1 MDKLDAMTEQVRDF
15 CDARDW
21 RNYHTPKE
29 LAIGMATESSEL
41 LQLFR
46 FMSNNRIAEMFEDTE
61 QRQAIEDEVAD
72 TLLFLLRF
80 ADLNGIDLPAALS
93 SKLKRNGERYPVGA
107 SADEYRK
114 ADHHEKRVRP
124 STIHA
129 SPPPALRDKR
139 IAAGLW
145 HTKARIPP

>member
-1 MDKLDAMTEQVRDF
+1 MDKLDAMTEQVRNF

-21 RNYHTPKE
+21 RKYHTPKE

-46 FMSNNRIAEMFEDTE
+46 FMSNDRIAEMFEDTE

-80 ADLNGIDLPAALS
+80 ADLNEIDLPAALS
-93 SKLKRNGERYPVGA
+93 SKLKRNDQRYPDDA
-107 SADEYRK
+107 TTNEYRK
-114 ADHHEKRVRP
+114 TGHRE
-124 STIHA
+124 
-129 SPPPALRDKR
+129 
-139 IAAGLW
+139 
-145 HTKARIPP
+145 

>member
-21 RNYHTPKE
+21 CKYHTPKE

-46 FMSNNRIAEMFEDTE
+46 FMSDERIAEMFKDTE

-80 ADLNGIDLPAALS
+80 ADLNRINLPAVLS
-93 SKLKRNGERYPVGA
+93 SKLIRNGERYPINA
-107 SADEYRK
+107 SSVEYRK
-114 ADHHEKRVRP
+114 AGHRE
-124 STIHA
+124 
-129 SPPPALRDKR
+129 
-139 IAAGLW
+139 
-145 HTKARIPP
+145 

>member
-1 MDKLDAMTEQVRDF
+1 MDKLDAMTKQVRDF

-21 RNYHTPKE
+21 RKYHTPKE

-46 FMSNNRIAEMFEDTE
+46 FVSDKRIAEMFEDTE

-80 ADLNGIDLPAALS
+80 SDLNRINLPAALS
-93 SKLKRNGERYPVGA
+93 SKLVRNGERYPIKA
-107 SADEYRK
+107 SSVEYRK
-114 ADHHEKRVRP
+114 AGHRE
-124 STIHA
+124 
-129 SPPPALRDKR
+129 
-139 IAAGLW
+139 
-145 HTKARIPP
+145 

>member
-1 MDKLDAMTEQVRDF
+1 MDKLDAMTEHVRDF

-21 RNYHTPKE
+21 RKYHTPKE

-46 FMSNNRIAEMFEDTE
+46 FVSDERIAEMFEDTE

-80 ADLNGIDLPAALS
+80 ADLNEIDLPATLS
-93 SKLKRNGERYPVGA
+93 SKLVRNGERYPINTSSV
-107 SADEYRK
+107 EYRK
-114 ADHHEKRVRP
+114 AGHRE
-124 STIHA
+124 
-129 SPPPALRDKR
+129 
-139 IAAGLW
+139 
-145 HTKARIPP
+145 

>member
-21 RNYHTPKE
+21 RKYHTPKE

-46 FMSNNRIAEMFEDTE
+46 FMSDERIAEMFDNAD

-80 ADLNGIDLPAALS
+80 ADLNGID
-93 SKLKRNGERYPVGA
+93 
-107 SADEYRK
+107 
-114 ADHHEKRVRP
+114 
-124 STIHA
+124 
-129 SPPPALRDKR
+129 
-139 IAAGLW
+139 GL
-145 HTKARIPP
+145 

>member
-1 MDKLDAMTEQVRDF
+1 MDKLDAMTAQVRDF

-21 RNYHTPKE
+21 RKYHTPKE

-46 FMSNNRIAEMFEDTE
+46 FMSDERIAETFEDAE

-80 ADLNGIDLPAALS
+80 TDLNDIDLPAALS
-93 SKLKRNGERYPVGA
+93 SKLKRNGERYPIDTG
-107 SADEYRK
+107 SNEYRK
-114 ADHHEKRVRP
+114 AGHHE
-124 STIHA
+124 
-129 SPPPALRDKR
+129 
-139 IAAGLW
+139 
-145 HTKARIPP
+145 

>member
-1 MDKLDAMTEQVRDF
+1 MDKLDAMTKQVRDF

-21 RNYHTPKE
+21 RKYHTPKE

-46 FMSNNRIAEMFEDTE
+46 FVSDERIAEMFEDIE

-80 ADLNGIDLPAALS
+80 SDLNEIDLPAALS
-93 SKLKRNGERYPVGA
+93 SKLKRNGERYPVDA
-107 SADEYRK
+107 SSNEYRK
-114 ADHHEKRVRP
+114 ANHHE
-124 STIHA
+124 
-129 SPPPALRDKR
+129 
-139 IAAGLW
+139 
-145 HTKARIPP
+145 

>member
-1 MDKLDAMTEQVRDF
+1 MNIRGLRTMDKLDAMTEQVRDF

-21 RNYHTPKE
+21 RKYHTPKE

-46 FMSNNRIAEMFEDTE
+46 FMSDERIAEMFEETE

-80 ADLNGIDLPAALS
+80 ADLNEIDLPAALS
-93 SKLKRNGERYPVGA
+93 SKLKRNGERYPVDA
-107 SADEYRK
+107 SSDEYRK
-114 ADHHEKRVRP
+114 ADHHE
-124 STIHA
+124 
-129 SPPPALRDKR
+129 
-139 IAAGLW
+139 
-145 HTKARIPP
+145 

>member
-21 RNYHTPKE
+21 RKYHTPKE

-46 FMSNNRIAEMFEDTE
+46 FMSDEHIAEMFENAE

-80 ADLNGIDLPAALS
+80 ADLNSIDLPAALS
-93 SKLKRNGERYPVGA
+93 SKLMRNDERYHINA
-107 SADEYRK
+107 SSVEYRK
-114 ADHHEKRVRP
+114 AGHRE
-124 STIHA
+124 
-129 SPPPALRDKR
+129 
-139 IAAGLW
+139 
-145 HTKARIPP
+145 

>member
-1 MDKLDAMTEQVRDF
+1 MDKLDAMMKQVRDF

-21 RNYHTPKE
+21 RKYHTPKE

-46 FMSNNRIAEMFEDTE
+46 FMSDERIAEMFEDTD

-80 ADLNGIDLPAALS
+80 ADLNRINLPAALS
-93 SKLKRNGERYPVGA
+93 SKLIRNGERYPINA
-107 SADEYRK
+107 SSVEYRK
-114 ADHHEKRVRP
+114 AGHRE
-124 STIHA
+124 
-129 SPPPALRDKR
+129 
-139 IAAGLW
+139 
-145 HTKARIPP
+145 

>member
-1 MDKLDAMTEQVRDF
+1 MDNLDAMTTQVREF

-21 RNYHTPKE
+21 RKYHTPKE

-46 FMSNNRIAEMFEDTE
+46 FMSDEHIAEMFQDPK

-80 ADLNGIDLPAALS
+80 SDLNGIDLLAALS
-93 SKLKRNGERYPVGA
+93 SKLKRNSERYPDDA
-107 SADEYRK
+107 SSNEYRK
-114 ADHHEKRVRP
+114 AGHHE
-124 STIHA
+124 
-129 SPPPALRDKR
+129 
-139 IAAGLW
+139 
-145 HTKARIPP
+145 